1 MLRTLSDFKHAH
13 PLFYKSRCQPLTIF
27 RHLSDDRCPTHSPEL
42 TLPPPEFDLAK
53 ALKSDHTPGQ
63 MNTFEPDSSSPDLNS
78 KDHPKIKLKI
88 IKRDDSLKYSLL
100 FPGQGAQ
107 FVGMGRETL
116 NAPGVKDI
124 FDRASQILDFDLL
137 DMCLNGPANML
148 DKTRYC
154 QAAVVVCSL
163 AAVEQLYTR
172 IPEALESCISTAGF
186 SVGEIT
192 ALIFSGAISFDEGI
206 RLIKVRSEAMQYC
219 SELQPSGMI
228 TIFYGA
234 KNNVSLGLQAAKKW
248 TEEKHGIEKPVC
260 QVANYLYAG
269 AKVIAG
275 HEEALRFLE
284 NNYEDFGI
292 RGVKRLPVS
301 GAFHTSLMGPAVPVF
316 QETLNVCNV
325 MDPRIPVYSN
335 IKNLVYTKRGL
346 VIKYLPK
353 QMVKPVAWE
362 QTMNNMFRYEVSE
375 FLPNIVECGPGKAL
389 SGILFKINGKAG
401 RRTTRVQV

>member
-1 MLRTLSDFKHAH
+1 MLHILSC
-13 PLFYKSRCQPLTIF
+13 SRPARLLIRGHQFRSNL
-27 RHLSDDRCPTHSPEL
+27 RHLSDDQPSPM
-42 TLPPPEFDLAK
+42 TLPPPGFDLAK
-53 ALKSDHTPGQ
+53 ALKTDHALDQIHTYDP
-63 MNTFEPDSSSPDLNS
+63 ESSSSVKSTKEKPET
-78 KDHPKIKLKI
+78 KLKV
-88 IKRDDSLKYSLL
+88 IKRDDSQNYVLL
-100 FPGQGAQ
+100 FPGQGSQ

-116 NAPGVKDI
+116 GVPGVKDI

-163 AAVEQLYTR
+163 AAVERLYTQ
-172 IPEALESCISTAGF
+172 IPQSLENCVSTAGF

-206 RLIKVRSEAMQYC
+206 RLVKVRSESMQYC
-219 SELQPSGMI
+219 SELEASGMM
-228 TIFYGA
+228 TIFFGA

-248 TEEKHGIEKPVC
+248 VEEKHGIDTPVC
-260 QVANYLYAG
+260 LVANHLYAG
-269 AKVIAG
+269 AKVVAG
-275 HEEALRFLE
+275 HEETLRFLE
-284 NNYEDFGI
+284 SNHQDFGI
-292 RGVKRLPVS
+292 RRVKRLPVS
-301 GAFHTSLMGPAVPVF
+301 GGFHTSLMGPAVPIF
-316 QETLNVCNV
+316 KETLNVCNV

-346 VIKYLPK
+346 ILKYLPK
-353 QMVKPVAWE
+353 QMVRPVAWE
-362 QTMNNMFRYEVSE
+362 QTMNNMFRYEEPE

-401 RRTTRVQV
+401 RRTTRVEV